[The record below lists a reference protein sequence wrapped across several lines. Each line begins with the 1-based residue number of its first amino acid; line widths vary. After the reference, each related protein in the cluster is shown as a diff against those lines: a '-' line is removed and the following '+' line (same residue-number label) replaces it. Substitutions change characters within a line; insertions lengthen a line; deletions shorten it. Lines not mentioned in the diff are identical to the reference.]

1 MSQVIAPNAAN
12 GENPKRHNRR
22 LALICD
28 PEKNAA
34 QRLVVA
40 GVSENLYST
49 PQQILLELR
58 TRRIPSS
65 KGKEFQEEFVP

>member
-1 MSQVIAPNAAN
+1 MSQVIAPNAAK

-22 LALICD
+22 LAPICN

-34 QRLVVA
+34 QRLIVA
-40 GVSENLYST
+40 GFSENLYST
-49 PQQILLELR
+49 TQQILLESP